1 MNIRILA
8 VLACAALV
16 SGGCVSKKLYNELA
30 ARHAEAV
37 AENEALAAENQ
48 KNLSDAG
55 KYRSLS
61 EDLEARLDAARKQSA
76 TDRDALDELKKQLAD
91 TQDAYQKL
99 LQSKECLLDASSKQS
114 REFLAELQ
122 AKQDSIAA
130 LNEELAKKQADL
142 RTREARVAQLEGMIA
157 QIQDKLSSIKND
169 LMKALVGYEGKG
181 LTITQRN
188 GKIYVSLE
196 NRLLFPSG
204 SWQIDSEGRRAIEE
218 ITKVLVSQPDIHV
231 MIEGHT
237 DNVPYRSSGT
247 LKDNWDLSVMRA
259 TTIVRLIT
267 RNEGIDPRH
276 ITAAGRS
283 EYEPLLPNT
292 NSDNRARNRRTEVI
306 ITPDLSVIE
315 KMLDELEID

>member
-1 MNIRILA
+1 MKTRIIVLLA
-8 VLACAALV
+8 AAAV
-16 SGGCVSKKLYNELA
+16 CSSCVSKKLYNELA
-30 ARHAEAV
+30 ARHADAV
-37 AENEALAAENQ
+37 AENEALASENQ
-48 KNLSDAG
+48 KNLSEAN
-55 KYRSLS
+55 KYRSLY
-61 EDLEARLDAARKQSA
+61 EDLAAQMESVKKQA
-76 TDRDALDELKKQLAD
+76 AADKAALDELKRQHAEA
-91 TQDAYQKL
+91 QEAYQKML
-99 LQSKECLLDASSKQS
+99 RGKEDLLDASSKQS

-130 LNEELAKKQADL
+130 LEAELARKQADL
-142 RTREARVAQLEGMIA
+142 RARETRVAQLEGMIA

-181 LTITQRN
+181 LTISQRD

-204 SWQIDSEGRRAIEE
+204 SWQVNSEGRRAIEE
-218 ITKVLVSQPDIHV
+218 ITKVLVSQPDIRI

-237 DNVPYRSSGT
+237 DNVPYRGSGA

-259 TTIVRLIT
+259 TSIVKLIT
-267 RNEGIDPRH
+267 DNKAINPRN

-283 EYEPLLPNT
+283 EYEPVLPNT

-306 ITPDLSVIE
+306 ITPDLSVIQ
-315 KMLDELEID
+315 KMLDELDIE

>member
-1 MNIRILA
+1 M
-8 VLACAALV
+8 
-16 SGGCVSKKLYNELA
+16 
-30 ARHAEAV
+30 
-37 AENEALAAENQ
+37 
-48 KNLSDAG
+48 
-55 KYRSLS
+55 
-61 EDLEARLDAARKQSA
+61 EARLDAARKQSA

-99 LQSKECLLDASSKQS
+99 LQSKESLLDASSKQS

-259 TTIVRLIT
+259 TTIVRAHHPQ
-267 RNEGIDPRH
+267 RRDRPPPHHR
-276 ITAAGRS
+276 
-283 EYEPLLPNT
+283 
-292 NSDNRARNRRTEVI
+292 RRTQRI
-306 ITPDLSVIE
+306 RTPVAQHQFGQPGPQPSYRGHHYPGFVRVE

>member
-1 MNIRILA
+1 MKTRIIVLLA
-8 VLACAALV
+8 AAV
-16 SGGCVSKKLYNELA
+16 VFSSCVSKKQYNQFA
-30 ARHAEAV
+30 ARQADAE
-37 AENEALAAENQ
+37 AENEALAGENQ
-48 KNLSDAG
+48 KNLSEAN
-55 KYRSLS
+55 KYRSLY
-61 EDLEARLDAARKQSA
+61 EDLAAQMESVKKQA
-76 TDRDALDELKKQLAD
+76 AADKAALDELKRQHAEA
-91 TQDAYQKL
+91 QEAYQKML
-99 LQSKECLLDASSKQS
+99 RGKEDLLDASSKQS

-130 LNEELAKKQADL
+130 LEAELAKKQADL
-142 RTREARVAQLEGMIA
+142 RARETRVAQLEGMIA

-181 LTITQRN
+181 LTISQRD

-204 SWQIDSEGRRAIEE
+204 SWQVNSEGRRAIEE
-218 ITKVLVSQPDIHV
+218 ITKVLVSQPDIRI

-237 DNVPYRSSGT
+237 DNVPYRGSGA

-259 TTIVRLIT
+259 TSIVKLIT
-267 RNEGIDPRH
+267 DNKAINPRN

-283 EYEPLLPNT
+283 EYEPVLPNT
-292 NSDNRARNRRTEVI
+292 NADNRARNRRTEVI

-315 KMLDELEID
+315 KMLDELQID

>member
-1 MNIRILA
+1 MKTRIIVLLA
-8 VLACAALV
+8 AAAV
-16 SGGCVSKKLYNELA
+16 CSSCVSKKLYNELA
-30 ARHAEAV
+30 ARHADAV
-37 AENEALAAENQ
+37 AENEALAGENQ
-48 KNLSDAG
+48 KNLSEAN
-55 KYRSLS
+55 KYRSLY
-61 EDLEARLDAARKQSA
+61 EDLAAQMESVKKQA
-76 TDRDALDELKKQLAD
+76 AADKTALDELKRQHAEA
-91 TQDAYQKL
+91 QEAYQKML
-99 LQSKECLLDASSKQS
+99 RGKEDLLDASSKQS

-130 LNEELAKKQADL
+130 LEAELAKKQADL
-142 RTREARVAQLEGMIA
+142 RARETRVAQLEGMIA

-181 LTITQRN
+181 LTISQRD

-204 SWQIDSEGRRAIEE
+204 SWQVNSEGRRAIEE
-218 ITKVLVSQPDIHV
+218 ITKVLVSQPDIRI

-237 DNVPYRSSGT
+237 DNVPYRGSGA

-259 TTIVRLIT
+259 TSIVKLIT
-267 RNEGIDPRH
+267 DNKAINPRN

-283 EYEPLLPNT
+283 EYEPVLPNT
-292 NSDNRARNRRTEVI
+292 NTDNRARNRRTEVI

-315 KMLDELEID
+315 KMLDELDIE